1 MWGQVRDLQGL
12 VSNGQRSVWVI
23 MVSDFQADAVKPA
36 DGTCERFCVG
46 NRARYLSAVMR
57 PI

>member
-23 MVSDFQADAVKPA
+23 MVSDFLADAVKPA
-36 DGTCERFCVG
+36 DGTSERFCVD
-46 NRARYLSAVMR
+46 NRARYLSAV
-57 PI
+57 